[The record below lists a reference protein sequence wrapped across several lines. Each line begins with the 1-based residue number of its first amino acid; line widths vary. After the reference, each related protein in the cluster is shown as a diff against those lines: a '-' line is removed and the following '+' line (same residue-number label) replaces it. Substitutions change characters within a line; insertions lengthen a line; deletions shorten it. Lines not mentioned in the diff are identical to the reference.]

1 MPPAGDGGT
10 DSGFQCSGRQRTHAG
25 CAGSV
30 PTVRRLLVTGA
41 SGVLGW
47 NVCAA
52 ARDAWRTF
60 GIVHRHRIDLP
71 GVSRAICD
79 LTGTASIERLVEEI
93 APDAIIH
100 CAAASSPDFCQAHP
114 ADSRRINVEAACGL
128 AGLCARGRIPFVF
141 VSTDL
146 VFDGTRPPYRERDP
160 VFPVSVYGEQKAI
173 AEHAVLERNPGAVV
187 CRLPPIFGDPGP
199 ASASFIQAWIEAL
212 RGGRTLRLFVDEVRT
227 PVGARTAATGLL
239 MALGAGGGILH
250 LGGRERISRYDLGF
264 VLAEMLGADVRL
276 VTPGRQ
282 RDRTA
287 GAPRP
292 ADVSLDSARAHAMG
306 YDPPSLRDDLR
317 FCLRDIGRA
326 R

>member
-1 MPPAGDGGT
+1 M
-10 DSGFQCSGRQRTHAG
+10 HAG
-25 CAGSV
+25 FAGSV
-30 PTVRRLLVTGA
+30 PGVRRLLVTGA

-79 LTGTASIERLVEEI
+79 LTGAASIERLVEEI

-100 CAAASSPDFCQAHP
+100 CAAAASPDYCQSH
-114 ADSRRINVEAACGL
+114 ADESRRINVETASGL
-128 AGLCARGRIPFVF
+128 AGVCARGPIPFVF

-146 VFDGTRPPYRERDP
+146 VFDGTRPPYRECDP
-160 VFPVSVYGEQKAI
+160 VSPISVYGDQKAT
-173 AEHAVLERNPGAVV
+173 AEHAVLERNPDAVV

-199 ASASFIQAWIEAL
+199 ASTSFIQPWMEAL
-212 RGGRTLRLFVDEVRT
+212 RGGWTLRLFTDEIRT
-227 PVGARTAATGLL
+227 PVGAGTAATGLL

-250 LGGRERISRYDLGF
+250 LGGRERISRYDLGI
-264 VLAEMLGADVRL
+264 VLAEVLGADVRL

-292 ADVSLDSARAHAMG
+292 ADVSLDSACAYRLG
-306 YDPPSLRDDLR
+306 YDPPSLRDEMTLL
-317 FCLRDIGRA
+317 LRDPGQIR
-326 R
+326 